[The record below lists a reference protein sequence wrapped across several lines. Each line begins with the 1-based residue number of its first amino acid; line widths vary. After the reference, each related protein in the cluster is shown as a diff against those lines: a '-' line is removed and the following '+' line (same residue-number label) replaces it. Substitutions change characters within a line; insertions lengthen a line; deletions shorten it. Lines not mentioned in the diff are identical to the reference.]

1 MANPSNETS
10 KIAAALH
17 AIMSQVSYVQKTGKN
32 AFHGYKYA
40 GEADLL
46 AVLRP
51 AMIEHG
57 LMLFPSVENV
67 SPPDDNG
74 NVMVM
79 MTYTLVHKDGEV
91 WPEKLHAAGM
101 GNDRA
106 KNGTIGDKGVYK
118 AITGANKYMLFK
130 LFQIETGDDPEVVS
144 DHDKASDEAPQAPE
158 PPKTLVKDQREI
170 WAAMRDELDACSTL
184 EELGLL
190 WASPAFKTEFKKLKP
205 DWAQQITDHKDERKA
220 ELSGPAKPRV
230 PPNFEGM
237 PA

>member
-1 MANPSNETS
+1 MTENT
-10 KIAAALH
+10 KITTALH

-79 MTYTLVHKDGEV
+79 MSYTLVHKDGEV

-118 AITGANKYMLFK
+118 AITGANKYLLFK

-144 DHDKASDEAPQAPE
+144 DHDKTSEAAPPE

-170 WAAMRDELDACSTL
+170 WTAMREELDACATL
-184 EELGLL
+184 EELGML
-190 WASPAFKTEFKKLKP
+190 WGSPAFKAEFKKLKP
-205 DWAQQITDHKDERKA
+205 DWAQQITDHKDARKA
-220 ELSGPAKPRV
+220 DLSMPPRARV
-230 PPNFEGM
+230 APNFDNNMES
-237 PA
+237 AQ

>member
-1 MANPSNETS
+1 MTTGTS
-10 KIAAALH
+10 KIATALH
-17 AIMSQVSYVQKTGKN
+17 AVMSQVSYVQKTGKN
-32 AFHGYKYA
+32 SFHGYSYA

-57 LMLFPSVENV
+57 LMLFPSVDNV
-67 SPPDDNG
+67 SPPDANG

-91 WPEKLHAAGM
+91 WPEKLQAAGM

-144 DHDKASDEAPQAPE
+144 AHDKASDEPAPVPTLPKAKARDMYTELQA
-158 PPKTLVKDQREI
+158 EI
-170 WAAMRDELDACSTL
+170 DACGSLEQLATL
-184 EELGLL
+184 
-190 WASPAFKTEFKKLKP
+190 WTSKAFQDEFKKQP
-205 DWAQQITDHKDERKA
+205 VDWQDHLTERKDQLKA
-220 ELSGPAKPRV
+220 ELSAAPAKPRV
-230 PPNFEGM
+230 APNFEGM

>member
-1 MANPSNETS
+1 MTENT
-10 KIAAALH
+10 KITTALH

-79 MTYTLVHKDGEV
+79 MSYTLVHKDGEV

-118 AITGANKYMLFK
+118 AITGANKYLLFK

-144 DHDKASDEAPQAPE
+144 DHDKTSEAPQAE
-158 PPKTLVKDQREI
+158 APKTLVKDQRAI
-170 WAAMRDELDACSTL
+170 WADMRDEIDACTTL
-184 EELGLL
+184 EELGML
-190 WASPAFKTEFKKLKP
+190 WGSPAFKAEFKKLKP
-205 DWAQQITDHKDERKA
+205 DWAQQITEHKDARKA
-220 ELSGPAKPRV
+220 DLSMPPRARVAPAFDNLETTR
-230 PPNFEGM
+230 
-237 PA
+237 